1 MQRHPVESASLAS
14 IGYDSTTQALEIE
27 FKRGTVY
34 RYLNVPIAVFEALLS
49 AESKGTFLNTS
60 IKDAYPFM
68 RISA

>member
-1 MQRHPVESASLAS
+1 MQRHAVESASLAS
-14 IGYDSTTQALEIE
+14 IGYDSTVQAIEIE

-34 RYLNVPIAVFEALLS
+34 RYLNVPVAVFEAFLS
-49 AESKGTFLNTS
+49 AESKGTFLNTR